1 MDSRDASAKTF
12 LPRVSSLTSLKGK
25 AVDHMAPLASK
36 GVNTGEGKLAYK
48 RHHSLGNLGKGTLP
62 ASFMLG
68 TRNTS
73 TGIDDGNIASK
84 QKKSMFLKDPVQ
96 RMAWVTRKRW
106 RRLGNASHLKIRRD
120 CLFGMHR
127 QVLQKLVY
135 ASEATGR
142 GDLDDWEDT
151 YVTRSWKN
159 FRNKV
164 CRRKS
169 LKRQFHGV
177 FPRTLGSS
185 SNIQQINHTL
195 KAEVD
200 SSRTSTVTEVQDYSS
215 QDSAEVDDVDLSI
228 NSLFDWVKHTSKL
241 SLLWQKVDLTTP
253 ITNDLKGNIKL
264 QGCDWEASTKETNEQ
279 EPASILSL
287 TSEGCHTP
295 VQFCASTKCVDDFP
309 ALTADNEMTHE
320 NQTKLEFLKPFT
332 CVPGSETGA
341 VLGRDSSRS
350 ATLDTAEGCNSQ
362 GGSSSLAFH
371 EDQGGFVHYDLQE
384 MQQLFLAQGPG
395 EILIGGRFELSG
407 GGMEFLFVDAN
418 SMSKAIG
425 VGLEHSKVVLTSSL
439 DIEVIMLGKEDW
451 EAKWIEGLKMKGSF
465 NLMSVKLLE
474 VQKRATQL
482 ITVNEMAQR
491 FGVGLIGSNGIA
503 TDLTMETDDEY
514 VEMEPFLFE
523 VARFMLRNHPVPDGE
538 DNYTAPAIAALF
550 RRQNNAALSQRF
562 SRVTVRPRQGRV
574 VVPDNSTG
582 LPSNLL
588 NLAGICPTLTMQFEE
603 ESGRKMFTIETVA
616 ECALRDNETTGPEE
630 CEFGWYQDELNL
642 SLRCLEDDKAVLLD
656 SIGMLHSGEVN
667 NTLADGVSDAGED
680 LQISCGEISEQFYCL
695 DVSSMGEA
703 TLAYRF
709 FRRDV
714 PDFEHHPGP
723 DQQSCAQSSIYATLI
738 PSIKG
743 LWEPITDDEDAP
755 YLFKMDRVLLEKN
768 ASASEPEDGLQV
780 TQPLELPLLI
790 NHAMTHLEQVGGH
803 RKAISMRV
811 LGFRK
816 NSPT

>member
-1 MDSRDASAKTF
+1 MCQLF
-12 LPRVSSLTSLKGK
+12 P
-25 AVDHMAPLASK
+25 
-36 GVNTGEGKLAYK
+36 
-48 RHHSLGNLGKGTLP
+48 
-62 ASFMLG
+62 SF
-68 TRNTS
+68 
-73 TGIDDGNIASK
+73 
-84 QKKSMFLKDPVQ
+84 VQ
-96 RMAWVTRKRW
+96 CFGFEVFP
-106 RRLGNASHLKIRRD
+106 
-120 CLFGMHR
+120 CLC
-127 QVLQKLVY
+127 
-135 ASEATGR
+135 
-142 GDLDDWEDT
+142 
-151 YVTRSWKN
+151 
-159 FRNKV
+159 
-164 CRRKS
+164 CRR
-169 LKRQFHGV
+169 FHGV
-177 FPRTLGSS
+177 FPQTLGSS
-185 SNIQQINHTL
+185 SNIQQINYTL
-195 KAEVD
+195 KAEVE

-215 QDSAEVDDVDLSI
+215 QDSAEVDDADLSI
-228 NSLFDWVKHTSKL
+228 NSLFHWVKHTSNL
-241 SLLWQKVDLTTP
+241 SLLWQNVDLTTP

-264 QGCDWEASTKETNEQ
+264 QGCDWEASTKDTNEQ
-279 EPASILSL
+279 EPASNLSESL
-287 TSEGCHTP
+287 TSEGYHTP
-295 VQFCASTKCVDDFP
+295 VQFCAINKCVDDFT
-309 ALTADNEMTHE
+309 ALTADNKMTHE

-395 EILIGGRFELSG
+395 EILIGGRFEPSG

-451 EAKWIEGLKMKGSF
+451 EAKWIEGLKLKGSF

-474 VQKRATQL
+474 LQKRATQL

-503 TDLTMETDDEY
+503 TDLNMETDDEY

-523 VARFMLRNHPVPDGE
+523 AARFMLRNRPVPDGE
-538 DNYTAPAIAALF
+538 ANHTAPAIAALF
-550 RRQNNAALSQRF
+550 RRKNNAALSQRF
-562 SRVTVRPRQGRV
+562 FRVTVRPRQGRV
-574 VVPDNSTG
+574 VIPDNSTE
-582 LPSNLL
+582 LPSSLS

-603 ESGRKMFTIETVA
+603 QSGRKMFTIETVA
-616 ECALRDNETTGPEE
+616 ECALRDSETTGPEE

-680 LQISCGEISEQFYCL
+680 FQISCGEISEQFYSQ

-709 FRRDV
+709 FRCDV
-714 PDFEHHPGP
+714 PDFKHRPGP

-811 LGFRK
+811 LGFRE

>member
-1 MDSRDASAKTF
+1 M
-12 LPRVSSLTSLKGK
+12 SLF
-25 AVDHMAPLASK
+25 P
-36 GVNTGEGKLAYK
+36 
-48 RHHSLGNLGKGTLP
+48 
-62 ASFMLG
+62 SF
-68 TRNTS
+68 
-73 TGIDDGNIASK
+73 
-84 QKKSMFLKDPVQ
+84 VQ
-96 RMAWVTRKRW
+96 CFGFEVFP
-106 RRLGNASHLKIRRD
+106 
-120 CLFGMHR
+120 CLC
-127 QVLQKLVY
+127 
-135 ASEATGR
+135 
-142 GDLDDWEDT
+142 
-151 YVTRSWKN
+151 
-159 FRNKV
+159 
-164 CRRKS
+164 CRR
-169 LKRQFHGV
+169 FHGV
-177 FPRTLGSS
+177 FPQTLGSS

-195 KAEVD
+195 KAEVE

-215 QDSAEVDDVDLSI
+215 EDSAEVDDADLSI
-228 NSLFDWVKHTSKL
+228 NSLFHWVKHTSKL

-253 ITNDLKGNIKL
+253 ITNDVKL

-279 EPASILSL
+279 EPASILSESL
-287 TSEGCHTP
+287 TSEGYHTP
-295 VQFCASTKCVDDFP
+295 VQFCASTKCVDDFS

-320 NQTKLEFLKPFT
+320 HQTKLEFFKPFT

-341 VLGRDSSRS
+341 VLGRDSSRP

-384 MQQLFLAQGPG
+384 MPQLFLAQGPG
-395 EILIGGRFELSG
+395 EILIGGQFELSG

-465 NLMSVKLLE
+465 NLMSVKVLE
-474 VQKRATQL
+474 LQKRATQL
-482 ITVNEMAQR
+482 VTVNEMAQR

-523 VARFMLRNHPVPDGE
+523 VAWFMLRNHPVPDGE
-538 DNYTAPAIAALF
+538 DNCTAPAIAALF
-550 RRQNNAALSQRF
+550 RRKINAELSQRF
-562 SRVTVRPRQGRV
+562 FRVTVRPRQGRV
-574 VVPDNSTG
+574 VIPDNSTG
-582 LPSNLL
+582 LPSSLL
-588 NLAGICPTLTMQFEE
+588 KLPGICPTLTIQFEE

-616 ECALRDNETTGPEE
+616 ECALRDSESIGPEE
-630 CEFGWYQDELNL
+630 CEFGWYQDEFNL
-642 SLRCLEDDKAVLLD
+642 SLRCLEDDKAVLLY

-680 LQISCGEISEQFYCL
+680 FQISCGEISEQFYSQ

-709 FRRDV
+709 FRHDV
-714 PDFEHHPGP
+714 PDFKHHPGP
-723 DQQSCAQSSIYATLI
+723 DEQSCAQSSIYATLK

-780 TQPLELPLLI
+780 TQPMELPLLI

-803 RKAISMRV
+803 RKAISIRE

-816 NSPT
+816 NFPT